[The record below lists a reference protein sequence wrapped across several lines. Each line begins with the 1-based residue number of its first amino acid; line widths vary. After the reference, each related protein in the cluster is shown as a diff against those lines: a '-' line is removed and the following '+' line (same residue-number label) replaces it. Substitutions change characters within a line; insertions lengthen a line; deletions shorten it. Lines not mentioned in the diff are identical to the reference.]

1 MYRVLCPVL
10 CNVLEQIME
19 INNNQGE
26 REGKEQCI
34 NYRRAKT
41 DGQRAAPRRIVSEN
55 GSLAIDELTILFRM

>member
-1 MYRVLCPVL
+1 
-10 CNVLEQIME
+10 ME